1 MLVWHMTLIGTAVGV
16 ILGLGLQRRW
26 YVHSPVPALGCRAI
40 AWASGVGAGLFT
52 LLGLGQLHG
61 TALWLGCVF
70 AAGGVAA
77 SWMDLDAHLIP
88 DRLTMPLALMLA
100 GIVLADAVASGEW
113 GRAWVAFGGAA
124 VVTALFLLWAV
135 FASLG
140 LGDVKFG
147 ASLGLMLGY
156 LGWGMLLRG
165 VLFGL
170 LIGALCATWM
180 LLRGHARTTYLPFGP
195 ALVLGAV
202 AALSGGVM

>member
-1 MLVWHMTLIGTAVGV
+1 
-16 ILGLGLQRRW
+16 
-26 YVHSPVPALGCRAI
+26 
-40 AWASGVGAGLFT
+40 
-52 LLGLGQLHG
+52 
-61 TALWLGCVF
+61 
-70 AAGGVAA
+70 
-77 SWMDLDAHLIP
+77 
-88 DRLTMPLALMLA
+88 MPLALMLA

-124 VVTALFLLWAV
+124 VVTVLFLLWAV